1 MKDIEEQNE
10 NDSSLVES
18 TTIKTIRNLK
28 LRNSYTKF
36 PTGAEGD
43 ILDNLNSQTEP
54 QTPPT

>member
-54 QTPPT
+54 